1 MLVAW
6 RHQVEALAFLE
17 QRHEYAALF
26 MEMGTGKSRVIIDEF
41 AQAVLSKELFN
52 LLVIA
57 PKGSYR
63 NWLDELEKHMNKK
76 LLKSSVVAIWEG
88 KVNADIKHLINSGNC
103 PRILIMNVEAFSGV
117 KDAINI
123 AYTFLKRDP
132 TIMVIDESTRIKGE
146 KTKRTKNIIT
156 LGEYAKRK
164 RILSGLPTPNGPLD
178 LYSQMEFLSPDIL
191 DFPSY
196 VAFQRRYA
204 IMRQVVTGRMLKGK
218 WGGWYQEKFTVIDGY
233 INEEE
238 LRDKIAP
245 YCFRATKAECLDLP
259 PKIWEREQVELT
271 PDQRRIYK
279 ELKKNA
285 TSELEKDPPKHITAT
300 RVITRMIRLH
310 QLVCGY
316 AIDEEGKVIPVKHNR
331 LERLMEILSEYKDKV
346 VIWANY
352 IYNINQIVERIKKD
366 YSPQFVARYDG
377 TNADTRNDEE
387 RRWKTDPHCRFMV
400 ATQQSGGLGNN
411 WIEAN
416 LVIYYSN
423 NYNLELRMQSEDRS
437 HRGGQTKSVTY
448 IDLVCPGTVD
458 ETIIGALRDKIDLD
472 TAITGDNYR
481 QWLV

>member
-1 MLVAW
+1 MALVAW
-6 RHQVEALAFLE
+6 RHQTKALTFLE
-17 QRHEYAALF
+17 QRGEYAALF
-26 MEMGTGKSRVIIDEF
+26 MEMGTGKTRVIIDEF
-41 AQAVLSKELFN
+41 VEAINSSTLYN

-57 PKGSYR
+57 PKGAYR
-63 NWLDELEKHMNKK
+63 NWPDELRKHMNEK
-76 LLKSSVVAIWEG
+76 LYQRCIIAIWKG
-88 KVNADIKHLINSGNC
+88 KIDADIKAFINAVDR
-103 PRILIMNVEAFSGV
+103 PRVLIMNVEAFSTV
-117 KDAINI
+117 KNAINV
-123 AYTFLKRDP
+123 AYTFLKRHP
-132 TIMVIDESTRIKGE
+132 TIMVVDESTRIKDH
-146 KTKRTKNIIT
+146 KAKRTINIIT
-156 LGEYAKRK
+156 LGKYAKRK

-178 LYSQMEFLSPDIL
+178 LYSQMEFLNSKIL

-204 IMRQVVTGRMLKGK
+204 VLRQVVTGRMLKGK

-245 YCFRATKAECLDLP
+245 YCFRVTKAECLDLP
-259 PKIWEREQVELT
+259 PKIWEREVVELT
-271 PDQRRIYK
+271 PEQKRIYS
-279 ELKKNA
+279 ELKAHA
-285 TSELEKDPPKHITAT
+285 TAELAEGHITAT

-316 AIDEEGKVIPVKHNR
+316 AVDEEGNMREVKHNR
-331 LERLMEILSEYKDKV
+331 LEQLMEILSDYKNKV

-352 IYNINQIVERIKKD
+352 IYSINQIVERITKD
-366 YSPQFVARYDG
+366 YSPEAVARFDG
-377 TNADTRNDEE
+377 TNSDTRNNEE
-387 RRWKTDPHCRFMV
+387 TRWKSDPKCRFMI

-472 TAITGDNYR
+472 TVITGDNYR
-481 QWLV
+481 QWLI